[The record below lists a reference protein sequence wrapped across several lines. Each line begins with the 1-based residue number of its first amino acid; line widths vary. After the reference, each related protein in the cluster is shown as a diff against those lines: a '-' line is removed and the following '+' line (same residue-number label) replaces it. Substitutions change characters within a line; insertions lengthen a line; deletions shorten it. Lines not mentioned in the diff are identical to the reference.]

1 MIRAIFFDFY
11 NTLVRFWPPLEEIQE
26 ASCRELGLLVTKEGI
41 RQGYLQ
47 ADQFFNEENAA
58 SSLSLRS
65 PQEREGF
72 FATYEQLILEGA
84 GLDVSLG
91 LASQVW
97 DLASEVPKDLVLF
110 DDVIPAF
117 KVLKGRKLALGVL
130 SNLRMDTDSLCRSLG
145 LDSYLDFF
153 LTSSDAGAEK
163 PHPPIFKAALAR
175 AEVEPAEA
183 LHVGDQY
190 QSDVLGAQAVGIRPV
205 LLDRD
210 GWHHDVKDCVKI
222 KSLLDLD
229 GVLTEQSG

>member
-1 MIRAIFFDFY
+1 MIRAIFFDLY

-26 ASCRELGLLVTKEGI
+26 ASCRELGLPVSKDGI

-58 SSLSLRS
+58 STLSMRS
-65 PQEREGF
+65 PQKRKDF
-72 FATYEQLILEGA
+72 FAKYEQLILKGA
-84 GLDVSLG
+84 GLNVSLV

-97 DLASEVPKDLVLF
+97 ELTCEIPKDLVLF

-117 KVLKGRKLALGVL
+117 KVLKRRKLALGVL
-130 SNLRMDTDSLCRSLG
+130 SNLRGDIDSLRHKLG
-145 LDSYLDFF
+145 LDSYLSFF
-153 LTSSDAGAEK
+153 LTSSEAGAEK
-163 PHPPIFKAALAR
+163 PQAPIFQAALAR
-175 AEVEPAEA
+175 AEVAPAEA

-190 QSDVLGAQAVGIRPV
+190 QSDVLGAKAVGIRPV

-210 GWHHDVKDCVKI
+210 GWHGEVEDCVRV

-229 GVLTEQSG
+229 GVLAEYRS